1 MDPILQSRQT
11 DIQNQIRAIHS
22 RAKAVEELH
31 VTLESQIE
39 QAYKKA
45 MSDLQ
50 AITDKKLNILMGDE
64 LELKRQLGE
73 MTRLQDFLKYQEEGD
88 ATTYLFNWSRHEM
101 FRERLR
107 DFKFFRNAIDV
118 QLDAKVIM
126 VMYIYLMR

>member
-1 MDPILQSRQT
+1 
-11 DIQNQIRAIHS
+11 
-22 RAKAVEELH
+22 
-31 VTLESQIE
+31 
-39 QAYKKA
+39 

-101 FRERLR
+101 FREQLR

-126 VMYIYLMR
+126 VMYIDLMR